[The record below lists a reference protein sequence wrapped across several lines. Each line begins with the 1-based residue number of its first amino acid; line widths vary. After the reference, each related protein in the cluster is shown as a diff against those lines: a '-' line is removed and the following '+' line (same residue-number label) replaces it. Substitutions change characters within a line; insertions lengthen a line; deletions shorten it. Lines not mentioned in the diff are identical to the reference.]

1 MIATR
6 NPSIEMKGET
16 VPQQS
21 VMYRCRNLYGFLM
34 PRGSEFGVELKTPI
48 FAAQQ
53 DLIGKLFSAI
63 VRGDHSESISGFM
76 RFWPL
81 LLLVC
86 AISPVYA
93 QTFEPK
99 FSVGAGIQTSYD
111 HSSTDGGQSVD
122 QFPLDHAR
130 LYFSGDVTDHISAM
144 FNTDYQSSTDSME
157 ILDAVGEFHGS
168 PKANVWFGRFL
179 PPSDRAN
186 LYGPFYSNEWDVYSD
201 GIQDG
206 YPFVFQG
213 RDNGAAY
220 WGDFKA
226 GAAKIKAS
234 VGPFEGTSA
243 DGKNSLIW
251 AGRVQID
258 LWDPENGYYLNGTY
272 YGDKNLLALAGA
284 TQVQSGKTAT
294 TGDFLMERKVPGGGA
309 FTIESEYSRYNGLG
323 GYNSSYAKSE
333 GGYGLASFLIPKHGG
348 TGNFELLGKYAIAEF
363 TGGSGGAHSYRQ
375 NTAEANFSY
384 ILKQFDARIMSFYRN
399 ASYSAV
405 TANNWQA
412 GVGLQIQLSKTFSL
426 LAK

>member
-1 MIATR
+1 
-6 NPSIEMKGET
+6 MKGET

-21 VMYRCRNLYGFLM
+21 ILYRSRNLYGFLM
-34 PRGSEFGVELKTPI
+34 SRGSEFRVVLKTPK
-48 FAAQQ
+48 FAAQH
-53 DLIGKLFSAI
+53 DLKGKSFSAI
-63 VRGDHSESISGFM
+63 VRGDYFETARALM
-76 RFWPL
+76 QFWPL
-81 LLLVC
+81 LLLVW
-86 AISPVYA
+86 AVSPVYA

-99 FSVGAGIQTSYD
+99 FSVGAGIQTNYD
-111 HSSTDGGQSVD
+111 HSSTDGSPSVD

-130 LYFSGDVTDHISAM
+130 LYSSGDVTDHLSAM

-168 PKANVWFGRFL
+168 PKANLWFGRFL

-186 LYGPFYSNEWDVYSD
+186 LYGPFYSNEWDVYTD

-251 AGRVQID
+251 ASRVQID
-258 LWDPENGYYLNGTY
+258 FWDPENGYYLNGTY
-272 YGDKNLLALAGA
+272 YGDKNLLAIAGA

-323 GYNSSYAKSE
+323 GYNANYAKSE
-333 GGYGLASFLIPKHGG
+333 GAYGLASFLIPKHAGK
-348 TGNFELLGKYAIAEF
+348 GNFELLGKYAIAEY
-363 TGGSGGAHSYRQ
+363 TGGSSSAHSYRQ
-375 NTAEANFSY
+375 NTAEANLSY

-399 ASYSAV
+399 ASYNAV
-405 TANNWQA
+405 TPNSWQA
-412 GVGLQIQLSKTFSL
+412 GIGLQIQLSRTFSL
-426 LAK
+426 KAK